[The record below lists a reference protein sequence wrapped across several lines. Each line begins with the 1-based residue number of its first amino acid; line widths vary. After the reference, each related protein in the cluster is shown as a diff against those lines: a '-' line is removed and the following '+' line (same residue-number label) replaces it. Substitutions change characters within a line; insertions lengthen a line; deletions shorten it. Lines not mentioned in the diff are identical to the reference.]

1 MNATARVRVPAKVNL
16 CLAVGATDA
25 DGYHELATVFQAL
38 SLFDDVEASRA
49 EAGQFR
55 LGFRGEGAAFLPT
68 DGQNL
73 AIRAARVMAER
84 FGVAN
89 GGVEMK
95 IRKRIPVAGGM
106 AGGSAD
112 AAAVLVACNHLW
124 ECGATDQQLA
134 EIGASL
140 GADVPF
146 SLLGGT
152 ALGMGRGDVVEPIPT
167 QGTYHW
173 TVALSHTG
181 LSTPAVFRQFDEM
194 NPRVAAPEVGRQ
206 LLDGLAEGDVE
217 KVGASLRND
226 LQEAAVALQPTLATT
241 LKIGH
246 DAGALGGLVSG
257 SGPTC
262 AFLARDEYHA
272 REIGEAL
279 AVFSGVRAV
288 RVTHGPV
295 PGAHVEV

>member
-1 MNATARVRVPAKVNL
+1 MPAKVNL

-25 DGYHELATVFQAL
+25 DGYHQLATVFQAL
-38 SLFDDVEASRA
+38 SLFDDLEATRA
-49 EAGQFR
+49 EPGQFR
-55 LGFRGEGAAFLPT
+55 LSFRGEGAAFPPT

-73 AIRAARVMAER
+73 AIRAARVMAQG
-84 FGVAN
+84 FGVTDA
-89 GGVEMK
+89 GVEMQ

-152 ALGMGRGDVVEPIPT
+152 ALGSGRGHLVEPIPT

-173 TVALSHTG
+173 TLALSHTG
-181 LSTPAVFRQFDEM
+181 LSTPAVFRKFDEL
-194 NPRVAAPEVGRQ
+194 NPGVGAPTVGRQ

-217 KVGASLRND
+217 KVGASLCNH
-226 LQEAAVALQPTLATT
+226 LQEAALALQPTLAAT
-241 LKIGH
+241 LEIGQG
-246 DAGALGGLVSG
+246 AGALGALVSG

-262 AFLARDEYHA
+262 AFLARDADHA
-272 REIGEAL
+272 REIGETL

-288 RVTHGPV
+288 RVAHGPV
-295 PGAHVEV
+295 SGAQLEKSA